1 MKPGSKYY
9 PLFNHLQ
16 TSDQAEVVLTFGD
29 IEALLGGPLPKSAV
43 ARKNW
48 WSNRDTPAALQS
60 GAWVGAGYQVHGVD
74 LGAKTVTFRKFSAQ
88 YNIEQ
93 KDGRIIWQQDA
104 IRALRK
110 HMSLTQMEFA
120 EQMGVRR
127 QTVSEWENG
136 LYDPDRSTSKFLE
149 LLAKTARFEPPP
161 PENP

>member
-16 TSDQAEVVLTFGD
+16 TSGQDEVVLTFAA
-29 IEALLGGPLPKSAV
+29 IATLLGGPLPKSAV
-43 ARKNW
+43 ERKNW
-48 WSNRDTPAALQS
+48 WSNRDTPAALQA
-60 GAWVGAGYQVHGVD
+60 GAWVGAGYHVYAID
-74 LGAKTVTFRKFSAQ
+74 LEAKTVTFRKFEAQ
-88 YNIEQ
+88 YNIQQ
-93 KDGRIIWQQDA
+93 KDGKIIWQRDA

-136 LYDPDRSTSKFLE
+136 VYDPDRSTSKFFE
-149 LLAKTARFEPPP
+149 LLAKTAQFEVPPA
-161 PENP
+161 ENP